1 MRLGLL
7 GPSHGNSATLG
18 RAAEFVLNV
27 AKVDRAVYLGDDGAL
42 ESTVTSWAERLVGP
56 DPTDD
61 GTFKRAASLALK
73 GDPTQIDRFIVSER
87 ARLRLRAL
95 ESLPQGGARTIEMIG
110 DRVAVLIHDK
120 ANLDE
125 EDIVS
130 ANLLVYGKSTEPLVK
145 KIGARWFISPG
156 LIGCK
161 TGGVAVIEDKDTGVI
176 AEIFDDHG
184 TCTLMENLDMARKAT
199 TRVQGG

>member
-7 GPSHGNSATLG
+7 GPSQGNSAGLG

-27 AKVDRAVYLGDDGAL
+27 ARVDRAVYLGDDGAL

-56 DPTDD
+56 DPTDA
-61 GTFKRAASLALK
+61 GTFRRAAALALK
-73 GDPTQIDRFIVSER
+73 GDPAQIDRFVVSER

-95 ESLPQGGARTIEMIG
+95 ESLPGGDGRTIEMIG

-130 ANLLVYGKSTEPLVK
+130 ANLLVYGKSAEPLIR

-156 LIGCK
+156 FLGCPK
-161 TGGVAVIEDKDTGVI
+161 GGIAVIEDKDEKVF
-176 AEIFDDHG
+176 AEIFDDQG
-184 TCTLMENLDMARKAT
+184 TCTLTESLDMTRKTAT
-199 TRVQGG
+199 KVQGG

>member
-1 MRLGLL
+1 
-7 GPSHGNSATLG
+7 
-18 RAAEFVLNV
+18 
-27 AKVDRAVYLGDDGAL
+27 VYLGDDGAL

-56 DPTDD
+56 DPTDA
-61 GTFKRAASLALK
+61 GTFRRAAALALK
-73 GDPTQIDRFIVSER
+73 GDPAQIDRFVVSER

-95 ESLPQGGARTIEMIG
+95 ESLPGGDGRTIEMIG

-130 ANLLVYGKSTEPLVK
+130 ANLLVYGKSAEPLIR

-156 LIGCK
+156 VLGCPK
-161 TGGVAVIEDKDTGVI
+161 GGIAVIEDKDEKVF
-176 AEIFDDHG
+176 AEIFDDQG
-184 TCTLMENLDMARKAT
+184 ICTLTESLDMTRKTAT
-199 TRVQGG
+199 KVQGA